1 MYFIFF
7 RDQFIVYVVT
17 LYVFTNRS
25 NYFLGRVIWII
36 TMISGLI
43 CSVSLVWITFIRYYR
58 APLVTTQMPEG
69 VSVSKIIFP
78 AVGICTNNRISKNA
92 IKELARK
99 L

>member
-1 MYFIFF
+1 
-7 RDQFIVYVVT
+7 
-17 LYVFTNRS
+17 
-25 NYFLGRVIWII
+25 
-36 TMISGLI
+36 MISGLI
-43 CSVSLVWITFIRYYR
+43 CSISLVWITFIRYYR

-92 IKELARK
+92 VKELARK